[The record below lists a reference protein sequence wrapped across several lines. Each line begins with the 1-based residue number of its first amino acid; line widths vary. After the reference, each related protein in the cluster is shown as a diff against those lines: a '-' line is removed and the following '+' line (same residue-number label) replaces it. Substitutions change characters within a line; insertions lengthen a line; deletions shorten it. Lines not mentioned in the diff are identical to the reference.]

1 MGDATGLKPATTETA
16 SANVTV
22 HHARARKTDA
32 NLKKDLVKVKQGKRE
47 IYDKEYSEEPSVQVV
62 VDDIKV
68 AAAEEAHLVR
78 AAFSSSLSILY
89 SS

>member
-22 HHARARKTDA
+22 HHTRARKTDA
-32 NLKKDLVKVKQGKRE
+32 NLKKDLVRVKQGRRE
-47 IYDKEYSEEPSVQVV
+47 LYDKEYSEEPSVQVV

-68 AAAEEAHLVR
+68 ATAKEAYVMR
-78 AAFSSSLSILY
+78 AAFSSGLSITY